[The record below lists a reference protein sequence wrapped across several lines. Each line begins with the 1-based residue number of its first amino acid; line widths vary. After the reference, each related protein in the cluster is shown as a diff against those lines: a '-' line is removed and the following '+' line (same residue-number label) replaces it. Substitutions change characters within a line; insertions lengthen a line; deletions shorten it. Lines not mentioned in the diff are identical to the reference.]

1 MQNSIIVYCRDVEGK
16 HGYNFSEVPWQ
27 LDGKGHFRLDGLK
40 KYCKYGLVV
49 QAFNGRGSGPMSPE
63 VVAQTLEDG
72 KLPFFFSRVTRITLK
87 LQEEIVQLSTS
98 LFSLKHKIC
107 S

>member
-1 MQNSIIVYCRDVEGK
+1 MSSDIFLFSIRGVIFCKWMQNSIIVYCRDVEGK

-72 KLPFFFSRVTRITLK
+72 KLPFSFFLA
-87 LQEEIVQLSTS
+87 
-98 LFSLKHKIC
+98 
-107 S
+107 

>member
-1 MQNSIIVYCRDVEGK
+1 MQDSIVVYCRDVEGK

-72 KLPFFFSRVTRITLK
+72 KLPYSFFF
-87 LQEEIVQLSTS
+87 LQ
-98 LFSLKHKIC
+98 
-107 S
+107 